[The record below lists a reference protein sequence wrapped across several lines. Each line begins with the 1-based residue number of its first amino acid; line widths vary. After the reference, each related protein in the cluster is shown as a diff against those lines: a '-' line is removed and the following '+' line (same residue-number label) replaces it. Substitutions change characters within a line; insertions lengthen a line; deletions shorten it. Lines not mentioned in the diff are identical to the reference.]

1 MPVRGPQ
8 AEAPSLLGPHRN
20 PHMYEIGNM
29 LGVNPWC
36 ELVMKHLHPIN
47 SPEVA
52 NPSKLFETQSL

>member
-1 MPVRGPQ
+1 
-8 AEAPSLLGPHRN
+8 
-20 PHMYEIGNM
+20 MYEIGNM